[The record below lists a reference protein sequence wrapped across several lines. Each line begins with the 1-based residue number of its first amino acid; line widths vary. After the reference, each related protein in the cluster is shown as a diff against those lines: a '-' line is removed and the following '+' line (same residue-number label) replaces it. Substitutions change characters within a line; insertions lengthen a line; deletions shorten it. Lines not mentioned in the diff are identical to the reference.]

1 MRPPRRKPKVELPF
15 IQLLPNL
22 MTVTA
27 IVAGLSSIRFAFEG
41 EFQLA
46 AMLILLAGVLD
57 GIDGKLARL
66 LKSESALGAE
76 LDSLADFLNFGVAP
90 GILIYVWAFQDMR
103 SAGWIAAILYSLC
116 CVMRLAR
123 FNIGMKARSEEGAP
137 AYFVGVPAPAGAFL
151 VMLPIF
157 VAFAWPAVPVA
168 PGPLVAVY
176 MLCVGLLMISRLRT
190 YKFTSVTVYR
200 EYVPLA
206 FLGFVCVVGALLTFP
221 WATLVLLD
229 LGYALGLIWGWR
241 ASRANRPRAAQD

>member
-1 MRPPRRKPKVELPF
+1 MRRPRRKPTVELPV

-27 IVAGLSSIRFAFEG
+27 IVAGLSSIRFAFERD
-41 EFQLA
+41 FALA
-46 AMLILLAGVLD
+46 VMLILLAGVLD
-57 GIDGKLARL
+57 GIDGKLARM

-90 GILIYVWAFQDMR
+90 GLLIYVWAFETMQ
-103 SAGWIAAILYSLC
+103 SAGWIAAILYALC

-123 FNIGMKARSEEGAP
+123 FNIGMKARSEEGTP
-137 AYFVGVPAPAGAFL
+137 VYFVGVPAPAGALL

-157 VAFAWPAVPVA
+157 LAFAWPEAPQL
-168 PGPLVAVY
+168 PGPVVAAW
-176 MLCVGLLMISRLRT
+176 MLGVGLLMISRLRT
-190 YKFTSVTVYR
+190 YKYTSVTVYR
-200 EYVPLA
+200 EYVPFA

-229 LGYALGLIWGWR
+229 LGYLVGLIWGWR
-241 ASRANRPRAAQD
+241 ASRALRARPEQG